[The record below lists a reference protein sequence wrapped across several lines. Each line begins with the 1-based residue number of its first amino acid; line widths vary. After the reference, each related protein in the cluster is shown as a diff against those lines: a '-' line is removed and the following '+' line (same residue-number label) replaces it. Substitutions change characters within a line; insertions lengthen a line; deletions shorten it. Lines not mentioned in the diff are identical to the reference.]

1 MVDPWPALFPE
12 NFFVLFYLI
21 ATLFKKKIFQ
31 DYPSKDDIK
40 FKYKSVNESE
50 IKLVSFYDNYI
61 NLMAFLYTYLDTR
74 TRNVSRIKDWN
85 RARFQHFRKVY
96 SGKEGVVF

>member
-21 ATLFKKKIFQ
+21 ATLLLKKIFQ

-61 NLMAFLYTYLDTR
+61 NLMAFIYIYISILEH
-74 TRNVSRIKDWN
+74 VSRIKDWN